1 VIING
6 KNMNFKDGITVT
18 LLLNELNLS
27 LEKAVVEVNF
37 QIISKEAYSA
47 HRLYEADTIEI
58 VSFVG
63 GG

>member
-6 KNMNFKDGITVT
+6 KNMYFKDVITIA

-27 LEKAVVEVNF
+27 LEKVVVEVNF
-37 QIISKEAYSA
+37 QIISKEVYSE
-47 HRLYEADTIEI
+47 HKLYEADSIEI